1 MMFDLSTHLTVIK
14 SVLAQ
19 AFLFGLAVSMAS
31 AQPTAV
37 VPLNVIYPGEKIS
50 TDKVKLVDVVNPNL
64 RPGYAKIFAE
74 VEGLVTTKTLLPG
87 RTIPVKAL
95 REAYLVERGKT
106 VSLVYAANGMILT
119 AQAIALQNGALGEM
133 IQARNVDSGLT
144 VTGTIMEDGS
154 IRATLR

>member
-1 MMFDLSTHLTVIK
+1 MMFDLSKHIAATK
-14 SVLAQ
+14 
-19 AFLFGLAVSMAS
+19 AFVLAVSLIVFMGTNAI

-50 TDKVKLVDVVNPNL
+50 VAMVKMVDVVNPNL
-64 RPGYAKIFAE
+64 RPGYAKALNE
-74 VEGLVTTKTLLPG
+74 VDGLVTTKTLLPG

-119 AQAIALQNGALGEM
+119 AQAVALQDGSLGEL
-133 IQARNVDSGLT
+133 IRTRNVDSGLT
-144 VTGTIMEDGS
+144 VSGTIMADGS
-154 IRATLR
+154 VRATIR

>member
-1 MMFDLSTHLTVIK
+1 MMFDLSTHLTRTK
-14 SVLAQ
+14 FVLFQ
-19 AFLFGLAVSMAS
+19 VLSLGLALSAAV

-50 TDKVKLVDVVNPNL
+50 TENVKLVDVINPNL
-64 RPGYAKIFAE
+64 RPGYAKVFAE

-87 RTIPVKAL
+87 RTIPIKAL
-95 REAYLVERGKT
+95 REAFLVERGKT

-119 AQAIALQNGALGEM
+119 AQAIALQNGALGQM

-144 VTGTIMEDGS
+144 VTGTIMPDGS
-154 IRATLR
+154 LRATLR